1 MKSGRFPSPTRN
13 PTRPTRQRTP
23 KCPIQKPMRK
33 QRGREREEA
42 ATGAV
47 ETGEAQQRQ
56 RGGRA
61 GPSDRE
67 RAARQAGS
75 PPPVATR
82 PRGARVSFL
91 PPLTSRCLPPIPFA
105 LLSASLPAPSRSRSR
120 LLATDPSAPV
130 ARRPCRRRC
139 PPCASRCG
147 RLLPSTAAASGGPMG
162 PGRRLPRSSP

>member
-13 PTRPTRQRTP
+13 PTRPTRQRTT

-91 PPLTSRCLPPIPFA
+91 PPHSAASSIPA
-105 LLSASLPAPSRSRSR
+105 LLSPRSRSFAR
-120 LLATDPSAPV
+120 SASATDPSAPV